1 MTHLRQAL
9 NGFVAAILSSAIVL
23 GSLSLTIAEGNS
35 RPSTPVPQATATE
48 TLLPPQP
55 GSTSIFT
62 AQPSPTFTMTATIQ
76 PPASCPPP
84 QGWVAYT
91 IQSGDTLGALAQI
104 FKVTPDQLSKANCLF
119 SDNLLPGAI
128 LYVPDSTPTA
138 TQPPVYSPTAIPC
151 GPPPGWIVYTVQP
164 NDNLFRLSQAF
175 GVNVY
180 TLQRA
185 NCMGNSTLLLAGSRI
200 YVPNVPTRTPTAT
213 KTNTPAPAPRPTQT
227 PTRPQPTSTYTSTPS
242 ATSSPTQTTLP
253 TETATSTSTPI
264 PATEVPPTST
274 ALPTDIPTV
283 APTAN

>member
-9 NGFVAAILSSAIVL
+9 NGFIAAILSSAIVL
-23 GSLSLTIAEGNS
+23 GSLSLAFAEGNS
-35 RPSTPVPQATATE
+35 LPPTPAPQASATE
-48 TLLPPQP
+48 TLFLPQP

-62 AQPSPTFTMTATIQ
+62 AQPSPTFTMTATLQ

-91 IQSGDTLGALAQI
+91 IQSGDTLGGLALV

-128 LYVPDSTPTA
+128 LYVPYSTPTA
-138 TQPPVYSPTAIPC
+138 TQPPVVFPTAIPC

-175 GVNVY
+175 GMSMY
-180 TLQRA
+180 DLQRA

-200 YVPNVPTRTPTAT
+200 YVPNVPTRTPMATA
-213 KTNTPAPAPRPTQT
+213 TNTPAPAPRPTQT
-227 PTRPQPTSTYTSTPS
+227 PTRPQPTATSIP
-242 ATSSPTQTTLP
+242 TSSPAP
-253 TETATSTSTPI
+253 TMVPTATSTSVPTLAPTTEASPI
-264 PATEVPPTST
+264 ATT
-274 ALPTDIPTV
+274 LPTDVPTV